1 MIRHIL
7 TLRCTIDMDKQKYNN
22 YPLAISQILGLI
34 EANDI
39 AIPEIQRPFVWRRS
53 QVRDLMDSLY
63 KGYPTGYIIIW
74 KNPSV
79 KLKNGSLSEG
89 KKVLIDGQ
97 QRITALMTAI
107 AGKTIVFDDYSEG
120 RVKIAFDPF
129 AAITENPDA
138 ELFAVQTPAHLKSKR
153 WIPDIAEIF
162 KSDFSSFKFIH
173 QYVTDN
179 PEMDEE
185 ALHRVLESLK
195 NLQHCNIGVIELDA
209 SLDIDIVTDI
219 FIRINSKGTALSQ
232 GDFVMSKIAAD
243 EIHGGN
249 TLRKVID
256 YFAHLC
262 KDGTFYNKIKEKD
275 LAFANSGYLGKL
287 EWLKDDKETVYDPEC
302 DDVLRVAFMHRCK
315 RAKLADLVA
324 MLSGRDFETREFKEE
339 IVETTYQ
346 DLEAGVN
353 NVINGYNFTQFML
366 AIRAA
371 GFTSKKLVNSV
382 MAIDFAYAVYLILQE
397 SKEIPVD
404 EIKSLVQRWYVLS
417 VLTGRYSASPETSF
431 AKDIRA
437 IGENGVKATLK
448 AIEDANLSDNF
459 WNIQLN
465 QNLTYVSSIN
475 PTYQVFLAAQ
485 NFFKKD
491 SLLSH
496 IPVGELVNLGGDI
509 HHIFPKQYLVD
520 NGYDKHEYN
529 QVANY
534 AYLDTPINIKIGK
547 KAPKIYLNEAL
558 EAIRGAEDTSFK
570 SIKTEEEFINN
581 LEDNCI
587 PLDILEMDHTNYA
600 EFLEA
605 RRAKMTALIKLYYN
619 SL

>member
-1 MIRHIL
+1 M
-7 TLRCTIDMDKQKYNN
+7 CWFFQIDIYMDKQKYNN

-79 KLKNGSLSEG
+79 KLKNGTLSEG

-107 AGKTIVFDDYSEG
+107 AGKSIIFEDYSEG
-120 RVKIAFDPF
+120 RVKIAFDPV
-129 AAITENPDA
+129 AALSEDPDA
-138 ELFAVQTPAHLKSKR
+138 ELFAVQTPAHLKGKR

-162 KSDFSSFKFIH
+162 KPDFSSFKFIH
-173 QYVTDN
+173 QYVADN

-185 ALHRVLESLK
+185 QLHKVIESLK

-209 SLDIDIVTDI
+209 SLDINVVTDI
-219 FIRINSKGTALSQ
+219 FIRINSRGTALSQ

-243 EIHGGN
+243 EEHNGN

-262 KDGTFYNKIKEKD
+262 IDGTFYNKIKEKD
-275 LAFANSGYLGKL
+275 ASFAASGYLDKL
-287 EWLKDDKETVYDPEC
+287 EWLKNDKETVYDPTC
-302 DDVLRVAFMHRCK
+302 DDVIRVAFMHRCK

-324 MLSGRDFETREFKEE
+324 LLSGRDFETREFKIE
-339 IVETTYQ
+339 IVENTYKE
-346 DLEAGVN
+346 LEAGVN
-353 NVINGYNFTQFML
+353 NVISEYNFSQFML
-366 AIRAA
+366 AIRSA

-382 MAIDFAYAVYLILQE
+382 MAIDFAYAIYLLLQE
-397 SKEIPVD
+397 SKEIPVE
-404 EIKSLVQRWYVLS
+404 EIKSFVQRWYVLS
-417 VLTGRYSASPETSF
+417 VLTGRYSASPETAF

-437 IGENGVKATLK
+437 IEENGVKATLK
-448 AIEDANLSDNF
+448 AIEDATLSDNF
-459 WNIQLN
+459 WTVQLD
-465 QNLTYVSSIN
+465 QNLSYASSIN

-485 NFFKKD
+485 NFFKID

-496 IPVGELVNLGGDI
+496 IPVGELINLGGDI

-520 NGYDKHEYN
+520 NGFDRNAYN

-534 AYLDTPINIKIGK
+534 AYLDTPINIKVGK
-547 KAPKIYLNEAL
+547 KAPNVYFKEAL
-558 EAIRGAEDTSFK
+558 EAIQNSDDLSFK
-570 SIKTEEEFINN
+570 SIKNEQEFFKN

-587 PLDILEMDHTNYA
+587 PSDILEMDHTNYK
-600 EFLEA
+600 EFLA
-605 RRAKMTALIKLYYN
+605 KRRAKMTTLIRDYYY

>member
-1 MIRHIL
+1 MEGILSGLKYIPLNHIRKII
-7 TLRCTIDMDKQKYNN
+7 RQKDLFFGNF
-22 YPLAISQILGLI
+22 ISGKRMG
-34 EANDI
+34 EANTLLYSKQEWFKTQEEMNALFADV
-39 AIPEIQRPFVWRRS
+39 PEALQNTTEILDKVEIYSINHAPILPDFP
-53 QVRDLMDSLY
+53 L
-63 KGYPTGYIIIW
+63 P
-74 KNPSV
+74 
-79 KLKNGSLSEG
+79 EG
-89 KKVLIDGQ
+89 FDNE
-97 QRITALMTAI
+97 
-107 AGKTIVFDDYSEG
+107 DDYLRYLVYEG
-120 RVKIAFDPF
+120 AKERW
-129 AAITENPDA
+129 PD
-138 ELFAVQTPAHLKSKR
+138 
-153 WIPDIAEIF
+153 
-162 KSDFSSFKFIH
+162 
-173 QYVTDN
+173 
-179 PEMDEE
+179 MDEE
-185 ALHRVLESLK
+185 QLNTILESLR

-249 TLRKVID
+249 TLRKVVD

-262 KDGTFYNKIKEKD
+262 KDGTFYNKINEKD
-275 LAFANSGYLGKL
+275 HAFAASSYFSKL

-339 IVETTYQ
+339 IVENTYK

-366 AIRAA
+366 AIRSA

-382 MAIDFAYAVYLILQE
+382 MAIDFAYAVYLLLQE
-397 SKEIPVD
+397 TKEIPVD

-417 VLTGRYSASPETSF
+417 VLTGRYSASPETAF

-448 AIEDANLSDNF
+448 SIEDATLSDAF
-459 WNIQLN
+459 WNVQLN
-465 QNLTYVSSIN
+465 QNLTFVSSIN

-534 AYLDTPINIKIGK
+534 AYLDTPINIKVGK
-547 KAPKIYLNEAL
+547 KAPKVYLNEAL
-558 EAIRGAEDTSFK
+558 DAIRSIEDTSFK
-570 SIKTEEEFINN
+570 SIKSEAEFYKN

-587 PLDILEMDHTNYA
+587 PVDILEMDHSDYQA
-600 EFLEA
+600 FLEA
-605 RRAKMTALIKLYYN
+605 RRIKMTELIKTYYY